1 MGRKSKVSADIKIK
15 AVEAYLRGEKS
26 SIQIADQLFVSY
38 QVVFEWIKI
47 YNTSGVSGLISS
59 NRNQSYPPELKL
71 AAVQDYL
78 SGRGSQWSVSLK
90 YGLRSRTQLRSWIS
104 KYNSH
109 EKIKSSGGNPSMT
122 KGRKTTLT
130 ERVQIVIH
138 CIANDN
144 NYKETSEKFEVSYQ
158 QVRSWVLKYEEKGL
172 EGLEDRRGKRK
183 PENELTEAERM
194 KAEIELLKA
203 KNKRLEIE
211 NELLKKLEEIERR

>member
-1 MGRKSKVSADIKIK
+1 
-15 AVEAYLRGEKS
+15 
-26 SIQIADQLFVSY
+26 
-38 QVVFEWIKI
+38 
-47 YNTSGVSGLISS
+47 
-59 NRNQSYPPELKL
+59 
-71 AAVQDYL
+71 
-78 SGRGSQWSVSLK
+78 
-90 YGLRSRTQLRSWIS
+90 
-104 KYNSH
+104 
-109 EKIKSSGGNPSMT
+109 MT
-122 KGRKTTLT
+122 KGRKTTLA

-158 QVRSWVLKYEEKGL
+158 QVRNWVLKYEEKGL

-183 PENELTEAERM
+183 PESELTEAERM

>member
-1 MGRKSKVSADIKIK
+1 
-15 AVEAYLRGEKS
+15 
-26 SIQIADQLFVSY
+26 
-38 QVVFEWIKI
+38 
-47 YNTSGVSGLISS
+47 
-59 NRNQSYPPELKL
+59 
-71 AAVQDYL
+71 
-78 SGRGSQWSVSLK
+78 
-90 YGLRSRTQLRSWIS
+90 
-104 KYNSH
+104 
-109 EKIKSSGGNPSMT
+109 MT

>member
-1 MGRKSKVSADIKIK
+1 MGRKSKVSAEVKIK

-26 SIQIADQLFVSY
+26 RLQIVDQLSVS
-38 QVVFEWIKI
+38 QSTVRDWIYI
-47 YNTSGVSGLISS
+47 YRATGVAGLLPSNT
-59 NRNQSYPPELKL
+59 NHSYSTETKL

-78 SGRGSQWSVSLK
+78 SGGRSLQTISSK
-90 YGLRSRTQLRSWIS
+90 YGLRSKKQLLDWIC

-109 EKIKSSGGNPSMT
+109 EKIKSSGGNPIMT
-122 KGRKTTLT
+122 KGRKTTLA

-158 QVRSWVLKYEEKGL
+158 QVRNWVLKYEEKGL

-183 PENELTEAERM
+183 PESELTEAERM